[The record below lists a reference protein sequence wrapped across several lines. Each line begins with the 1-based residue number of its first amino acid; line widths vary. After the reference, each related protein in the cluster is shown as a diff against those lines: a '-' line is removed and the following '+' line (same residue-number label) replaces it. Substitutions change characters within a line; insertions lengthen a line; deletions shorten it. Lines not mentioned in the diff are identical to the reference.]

1 MDKATW
7 EKYKQRFGR
16 ELGLEDLKE
25 GADGKSL
32 EHEELLRN
40 SIFWGHLSYVD
51 PSLPKC
57 DYYAQWDRMGIKFET
72 KNGKYIYT
80 DKETGTKLDF
90 FGAWALVLKRFAKKD
105 DVARITAINRISEK
119 LAEIRKDKN

>member
-57 DYYAQWDRMGIKFET
+57 DYHAQWDRMGIKFEI
-72 KNGKYIYT
+72 KKGKYIYT
-80 DKETGTKLDF
+80 DKETGTKVDF
-90 FGAWALVLKRFAKKD
+90 FGAWALVLKRFEKKD
-105 DVARITAINRISEK
+105 DVARTTAINRITEK
-119 LAEIRKDKN
+119 LAEIKREGL